1 MRRLLGGL
9 FALALS
15 FAGIVGGATP
25 AQAVAQHS
33 VARHVVSANRY
44 VALGD
49 SFAAGYGLPSK
60 PDPASQLCARS
71 NLAYPELLNGFRTL
85 KNLDFV
91 ACSGATTRDLWNLQL
106 DALSASTRTV
116 TLTIGGNDAGFSQL
130 ACLQTTCD
138 LDQLAAQASAALA
151 ALTGAVPS
159 DTVVSL
165 PVILAAIQARA
176 PHARIFLTGYPEL
189 FGSSST
195 LYGTKAACPV
205 ALPARSAVNALVVQL
220 NAVIKGSA
228 TAARAA
234 GVNVTYV
241 GVAGAFN
248 GHGLCDSR
256 APFISTVLH
265 PTALGQLTYAA
276 VLTVKGVAR

>member
-25 AQAVAQHS
+25 AQAVAQGA
-33 VARHVVSANRY
+33 VARHAVTVNRY

-60 PDPASQLCARS
+60 SDAASQLCARS
-71 NLAYPELLNGFRTL
+71 NLAYPELLNGFRKL

-91 ACSGATTRDLWNLQL
+91 ACSGATTKDLWDLQL

-116 TLTIGGNDAGFSQL
+116 TVTIGGNDAGFSQL
-130 ACLQTTCD
+130 GCLQTGCD
-138 LDQLAAQASAALA
+138 FDQLSAAVRAALA
-151 ALTGAVPS
+151 ALAGLTES

-165 PVILAAIQARA
+165 PRILAAIQARA
-176 PHARIFLTGYPEL
+176 PHARIFITGYPEL
-189 FGSSST
+189 FGSSSR
-195 LYGTKAACPV
+195 LYGTTLACPV
-205 ALPARSAVNALVVQL
+205 AVADRAVVNGLTDQL

-228 TAARAA
+228 AAARAA

-241 GVAGAFN
+241 GVAGAFDR
-248 GHGLCDSR
+248 HGLCDTR
-256 APFISTVLH
+256 APFITTVLH
-265 PTALGQLTYAA
+265 PNVAGQATYATLL
-276 VLTVKGVAR
+276 VLKGVVR